1 MYTTYLAGYIEHQVS
16 LAVSWRDEIAA
27 KLASPD
33 LLVYCPIK
41 YEAEKTGKPAGE
53 HVKYTVGLKQGGH
66 WTQFIEEMKKIW
78 WGIVRPGKNRFE
90 VIKQFQYRKFID
102 GNKETDLPIW
112 GDFEAVSRS
121 DFIIVYYKKDI
132 PSWGTPAEAVTAFF
146 LDIPIY
152 VISDVSKT
160 DMNSSLLW
168 WVQETKGDVFY
179 SLNDCVK
186 HIKDTY
192 KLAEV
197 KVEPKEKSKPEEN
210 EK

>member
-1 MYTTYLAGYIEHQVS
+1 MYTTYLAGFIEHKVS
-16 LAVSWRDEIAA
+16 GARYWRDDVLE
-27 KLASPD
+27 KLDSPD
-33 LLVYCPIK
+33 MLVYCPIK
-41 YEAEKTGKPAGE
+41 YEAIKTGKPAGE
-53 HVKYTVGLKQGGH
+53 HVKYTMGLKQGGH
-66 WTQFIEEMKKIW
+66 WAQFTEEMKKIW

-121 DFIIVYYKKDI
+121 DFIIVYYKRGV

-152 VISDVSKT
+152 VISDTSKT
-160 DMNSSLLW
+160 KMNSSLLW

-186 HIKDTY
+186 YIKDTY
-192 KLAEV
+192 KLSG
-197 KVEPKEKSKPEEN
+197 PKIEEKKDEKSKKEE
-210 EK
+210 